1 MILIGDQGVGK
12 TCILKRYVNKKF
24 DHNKMATSGVDFS
37 NVKYTS
43 TSGEDCRV
51 KIWDTAGQE
60 RYRGLTNSFFKEA
73 DGIIVVFD
81 LTNH

>member
-1 MILIGDQGVGK
+1 MVEESKKETQKQVRTHFNLIFIGDQGVGK

-51 KIWDTAGQE
+51 KIWDTAG
-60 RYRGLTNSFFKEA
+60 
-73 DGIIVVFD
+73 
-81 LTNH
+81 